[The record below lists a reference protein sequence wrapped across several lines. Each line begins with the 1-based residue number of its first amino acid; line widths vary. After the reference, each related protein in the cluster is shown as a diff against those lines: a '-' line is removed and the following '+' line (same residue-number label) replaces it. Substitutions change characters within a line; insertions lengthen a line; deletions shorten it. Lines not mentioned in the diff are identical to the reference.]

1 MSKQF
6 LMSLLAPSLIFGLSA
21 CSGGGGG
28 GGSSP
33 STAVPQYIKKPTA
46 NCGSKDCFSG
56 TSVSSL
62 SIGTLSAEGDAT
74 YQSAKSEYD
83 GVKGLFTDTGKV
95 GYVVQLLN
103 AAANENDIASCDDI
117 PTDGTTFTF
126 GGYTFTLSPGAESWN
141 LSGGPAVAMTHQ
153 ITGADANSNVQY
165 NFNCDATVQRL
176 HIITKDLGTG
186 SKSEVYSERN
196 LVTGETHIEVADD
209 SSGKSLF
216 YFSSNGGD
224 KFTLAHLSYNAG
236 SASSL
241 LVTSDVLNPPQADP
255 SSQYIEVV
263 QSGASNADL
272 DTADWGFNLHGGAA
286 NSYRGCIMNY
296 RSSSAT
302 SYDNSCNAST
312 VDPIYSDWGTQYA
325 LLSNLPALL
334 VGDGIAVTSWSV
346 IGLNGLV
353 IPDP

>member
-1 MSKQF
+1 MRKQF
-6 LMSLLAPSLIFGLSA
+6 LISLLAPSLIFGLSA

-28 GGSSP
+28 SSSP

-56 TSVSSL
+56 AAVSSL
-62 SIGTLSAEGDAT
+62 SIGTLSVEGDAT
-74 YQSAKSEYD
+74 YTSAKNEYD
-83 GVKGLFTDTGKV
+83 SVKGLFTDTGKV

-103 AAANENDIASCDDI
+103 AAANENDIAACDDI
-117 PTDGTTFTF
+117 PTSGTFSF
-126 GGYTFTLSPGAESWN
+126 GGYDFTLASGGESWS
-141 LSGGPAVAMTHQ
+141 LSGAPVAMTHQ
-153 ITGADANSNVQY
+153 ITGVDANSNVQY

-186 SKSEVYSERN
+186 SKAEVYSERN

-241 LVTSDVLNPPQADP
+241 LVTSDVLNPPQADA

-296 RSSSAT
+296 RSSSSAT

-312 VDPIYSDWGTQYA
+312 VVPPGNMGTQYA
-325 LLSNLPALL
+325 LLSNLPPLL

-346 IGLNGLV
+346 IGLNTLV